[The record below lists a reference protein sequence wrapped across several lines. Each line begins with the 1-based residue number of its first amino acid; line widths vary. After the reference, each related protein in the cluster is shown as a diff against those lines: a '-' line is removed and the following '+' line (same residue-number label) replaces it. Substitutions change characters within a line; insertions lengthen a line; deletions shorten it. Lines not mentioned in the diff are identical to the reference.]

1 VLEVLSFLLWLS
13 SVGLFL
19 AGVILALIRTHR
31 VLGLT
36 MASVSFFVWF
46 LSIGMCT
53 VATTPP
59 RQSVDT
65 AASAPSGSSAP
76 SASKSSADAPPS
88 GPRFDATVA
97 PRKELPASPPLEAS
111 GAPASAS
118 VPRAPASA
126 LVPPAAPVRKPKPSK
141 GKWTGGSD
149 RPSQSPTDGAGTIA
163 FSLNAENQIS
173 GALSSKA
180 HRPRLI
186 VRCRE
191 RKTDIYV
198 DVGMPS
204 QPDLTDYQ
212 RHAVRL
218 RFDDG
223 PPSSQLWSGSTD
235 SESLFSPSAVALAKR
250 LATSKR
256 LGLEFT
262 PFNREPEVIAF
273 ETAGFDQVI
282 AQIAAPCGWK
292 P

>member
-1 VLEVLSFLLWLS
+1 VVEVLSFLVWLS
-13 SVGLFL
+13 SVGLFVV
-19 AGVILALIRTHR
+19 GVILALFRTHR

-46 LSIGMCT
+46 LSIGMCA

-59 RQSVDT
+59 QPSVDT
-65 AASAPSGSSAP
+65 EASAP

-111 GAPASAS
+111 GAPASVS
-118 VPRAPASA
+118 VPRAPVAA

-149 RPSQSPTDGAGTIA
+149 GQSQSPTDGDGTIA
-163 FSLNAENQIS
+163 FSLHAENQIS
-173 GALSSKA
+173 GALSPKA

-186 VRCRE
+186 VRCRQRE
-191 RKTDIYV
+191 TDIYV

-218 RFDDG
+218 RFDDD

-256 LGLEFT
+256 FRLEFT

-282 AQIAAPCGWK
+282 GQIAAPCGWK